1 MLELI
6 IGKSNFTSEKNKV
19 FFNSLTFCG
28 NSYSEKINLNN
39 YTYPFENN
47 SNDYLFNLTCS
58 YCVFLAKKFNE
69 SIFENYSETFWIRLY
84 WVEVYRIVTVIDDL
98 KQRINF
104 LSKKYVNDKIKV
116 SVFESEEYS
125 CKVETDFFDSLN
137 IELQEQLLSSIIK
150 IEKPR
155 NFILTIKKDE
165 KKLLKKNKKHQSDL
179 KTELTSL
186 FKKVFFRARV
196 DYGFNYIKISLI
208 HIILSLFIPK
218 KKTEK
223 KYTFKVIKWSNYDN
237 LIEKLFSEKSK
248 KIEKEINLY
257 SKKNS
262 SLVKLELLTVYI
274 HLPI

>member
-1 MLELI
+1 M
-6 IGKSNFTSEKNKV
+6 
-19 FFNSLTFCG
+19 
-28 NSYSEKINLNN
+28 
-39 YTYPFENN
+39 
-47 SNDYLFNLTCS
+47 
-58 YCVFLAKKFNE
+58 
-69 SIFENYSETFWIRLY
+69 
-84 WVEVYRIVTVIDDL
+84 
-98 KQRINF
+98 
-104 LSKKYVNDKIKV
+104 NDKIKV

-125 CKVETDFFDSLN
+125 CKVETDFIDSLN